1 MHPIPAL
8 ELAPHPMSAKSTAS
22 PVGRVVAVHR
32 SHWLIQ
38 DSDGT
43 LHKAT
48 AKFKAGAPVVGD
60 RVRFS
65 DASGGRV
72 HIDTI
77 EARDATLQR
86 IDRRGQPKPLA
97 ANHTRLVVVCAP
109 APGIDRL
116 LIDQYLVA
124 ADHGNVLPILVINK
138 ADLIDDIN
146 SLAPMIEAYSQA
158 RCPSVLT
165 CAKTGEGLDTLSE
178 LLRGQVAIFVGPSGV
193 GKSSIIQHFV
203 PDRDIRVGELSAA
216 GMGSHTTT
224 ASVWYEL
231 GEQSAVIDSPGVREF
246 RLDHIPVETVRSGF
260 FEISTLAQNCKFANC
275 SHRHEPDC
283 GVRHAVEDA
292 SLDQTRYQNYL
303 HLLAEAEESAKPRA

>member
-1 MHPIPAL
+1 
-8 ELAPHPMSAKSTAS
+8 MSSSNTA
-22 PVGRVVAVHR
+22 VQIGRVVAVHR

-38 DSDGT
+38 GKDKA

-48 AKFKAGAPVVGD
+48 AKYKAGAPVVGD

-65 DASGGRV
+65 DASGGLV
-72 HIDTI
+72 HIDSI
-77 EARDATLQR
+77 EPRDSTLQR

-124 ADHGNVLPILVINK
+124 ADHGGVRPLLVVNK
-138 ADLIDDIN
+138 SDLIEDIA
-146 SLAPMIEAYSQA
+146 SLDPMLASYQSA
-158 RCPSVLT
+158 RCDSVLT
-165 CAKTGEGLDTLSE
+165 CAETGDGLAELSDK
-178 LLRGQVAIFVGPSGV
+178 LRGQVAIFVGPSGV

-203 PDRDIRVGELSAA
+203 PDRDIRVGALSAA

-224 ASVWYEL
+224 ASVWYDLEDE
-231 GEQSAVIDSPGVREF
+231 GAVIDSPGVREF
-246 RLDHIPVETVRSGF
+246 RLDHIPVETVRAGF
-260 FEISTLAQNCKFANC
+260 LEIAELAQSCKFSNC

-283 GVRHAVEDA
+283 EVRSAVNDKT
-292 SLDQTRYQNYL
+292 LDGLRYKNYL
-303 HLLAEAEESAKPRA
+303 HLLAEAEEAAKPRS